1 MLPETYVDLIE
12 KTIKRVVA
20 QYAIIDGD
28 EQFYNTVTAELLE
41 EFYSSTNPETLQ
53 FINLKINPQS
63 FLDVLL
69 MEIRSVKI
77 SYSAQRKRDQ
87 QAQEFLLLHGIES
100 LETQLAAEHDQ
111 ARFQNIDAD
120 LQGKKTELD
129 NIYAQGAFI
138 RARAKYKI
146 EGE

>member
-53 FINLKINPQS
+53 FINLFQS

-100 LETQLAAEHDQ
+100 LET
-111 ARFQNIDAD
+111 
-120 LQGKKTELD
+120 
-129 NIYAQGAFI
+129 
-138 RARAKYKI
+138 
-146 EGE
+146 

>member
-1 MLPETYVDLIE
+1 MLPETYVDLIK

-53 FINLKINPQS
+53 FINLFQS

-87 QAQEFLLLHGIES
+87 QVQEFLLLHGIES

>member
-1 MLPETYVDLIE
+1 MLPETYVDLIK

-28 EQFYNTVTAELLE
+28 DQFYNTVTAELLE

-53 FINLKINPQS
+53 FINLFQS

-87 QAQEFLLLHGIES
+87 QVQEFLLLHGIES

>member
-1 MLPETYVDLIE
+1 MLPETDVDLIE

-53 FINLKINPQS
+53 FINLFQS